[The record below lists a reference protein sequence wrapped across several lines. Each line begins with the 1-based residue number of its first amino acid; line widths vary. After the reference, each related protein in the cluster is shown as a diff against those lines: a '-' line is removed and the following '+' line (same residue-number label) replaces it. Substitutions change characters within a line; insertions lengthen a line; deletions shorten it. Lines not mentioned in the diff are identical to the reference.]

1 MGHTFSTRALAL
13 RVLAPFAAGYFLS
26 FLYRT
31 VNAVLAPHISRAVH
45 LDAGDLGLMT
55 GMYFLTF
62 GAFQL
67 PLGILLDRFGPRR
80 VEAAML
86 LFAAAGAT
94 AFSLADGAGT
104 LIFGRALVGLGVS
117 ACLMAALKA
126 NVQFFPPLKLPLMNG
141 VILSAGGLGAV
152 AATAPVQAALAFTDW
167 RGIYVGIAALTLLVA
182 AILFLAVPDRHSA
195 AAQGGGLADQL
206 KDVAGIFRDRSFCRV
221 MPIGMLAMGSFLAI
235 QGLWAGP
242 WLRDVAGLE
251 PEGVALG
258 LTVIAASMTAGFLL
272 MGVIADRL
280 ARLHIPVAAVGGTGM
295 LLFWLAQTAMAFG
308 WSGAPMLLCAMFGF
322 FGASS
327 SLMYAVVTQL
337 FPAHLAGRATTS
349 INLTMFLAAFLLQW
363 GLGAII
369 GWWPKG
375 ETGWPPEAYMLA
387 FGIPSILMA
396 AALLWFIPAART
408 AGPAIPHKTPNPPR

>member
-1 MGHTFSTRALAL
+1 MSQTFSPRALAL

-31 VNAVLAPHISRAVH
+31 VNAVLAPHISREVH

-80 VEAAML
+80 VEAALL
-86 LFAAAGAT
+86 LFAAAGAF

-126 NVQFFPPLKLPLMNG
+126 NVQFFPALKLPLMNG
-141 VILSAGGLGAV
+141 VVLSAGGLGAV

-167 RGIYVGIAALTLLVA
+167 RGIYVGIAALTVMVA
-182 AILFLAVPDRHSA
+182 AILFLAVPDRHST
-195 AAQGGGLADQL
+195 AAQSGGLRDQL
-206 KDVAGIFRDRSFCRV
+206 RDVAGIFRDRGFRHV

-242 WLRDVAGLE
+242 WLRDVAGLN
-251 PEGVALG
+251 PDGVALG
-258 LTVIAASMTAGFLL
+258 LTTMAASMTAGFLL
-272 MGVIADRL
+272 MGVIADRM
-280 ARLHIPVAAVGGTGM
+280 ARLHVPVVVVGGVGM
-295 LLFWLAQTAMAFG
+295 VVFWLAQSAMALG
-308 WSGAPMLLCAMFGF
+308 WVGAPLVLCALFGF
-322 FGASS
+322 FGSSS

-375 ETGWPPEAYMLA
+375 EAGWPPEAYTLA
-387 FGIPSILMA
+387 FGIPSVLMA

-408 AGPAIPHKTPNPPR
+408 AGKAEPHRISNPPQ

>member
-1 MGHTFSTRALAL
+1 
-13 RVLAPFAAGYFLS
+13 
-26 FLYRT
+26 
-31 VNAVLAPHISRAVH
+31 
-45 LDAGDLGLMT
+45 
-55 GMYFLTF
+55 
-62 GAFQL
+62 
-67 PLGILLDRFGPRR
+67 
-80 VEAAML
+80 L
-86 LFAAAGAT
+86 LFAAAGAF
-94 AFSLADGAGT
+94 AFSLADGAGA

-126 NVQFFPPLKLPLMNG
+126 NVQFFPALKLPLMNG

-182 AILFLAVPDRHSA
+182 VILFLVVPDRHQQG
-195 AAQGGGLADQL
+195 QGGGLRDQL
-206 KDVAGIFRDRSFCRV
+206 KDVAGIFRDRNFRHV

-242 WLRDVAGLE
+242 WLRDVAGLN

-258 LTVIAASMTAGFLL
+258 LTIIAASMTAGFLL
-272 MGVIADRL
+272 MGVIAERL
-280 ARLHIPVAAVGGTGM
+280 ARLHIPVAVVGGVGM
-295 LLFWLAQTAMAFG
+295 LVFWLAQTAMALG
-308 WSGAPMLLCAMFGF
+308 WTGAPLVLCALFGF
-322 FGASS
+322 FGAAS

-337 FPAHLAGRATTS
+337 FPAHLAGRSTTS

-375 ETGWPPEAYMLA
+375 ETGWPPEAYTMA
-387 FGIPSILMA
+387 FGIPSVLMA

-408 AGPAIPHKTPNPPR
+408 AGPAAPHRISNPPR